1 LVIVALFTA
10 LIGPYLVDWTAYRDT
25 FEREA
30 SAYIGRPVSIGGKAD
45 LRLLPTPLLSFG
57 DVRIGD
63 ADAPEME
70 MERFRAEVELAS
82 LLKGEIRVIR
92 MEIARPHFR
101 IDLAGLAAGNGEP
114 SAKRWRLDPERISLT
129 LLEVEGGTAEIVD
142 SRAERSWRA
151 EDISATIE
159 AGSLRGP
166 GKIDATFELDG
177 KPIVVSVGLGRFTP
191 EDAVPATLI
200 LTSPL
205 TPLTLSAE
213 GVLTVPED
221 GLPLY
226 AGAVTVAGPTETE
239 EEDGEAAAPPSPWT
253 NFRGVGAFEVTPQ
266 AVAVSEAQLSYGALE
281 RPLVLQ
287 GSGRVDLGDVPRFD
301 VSVSARQIDLDRTA
315 GGTANKPLAVDDAMA
330 AIVAW
335 LPDVPAPQLP
345 GSVRLEAQ
353 GLVLGGSV
361 LQAVRAELKTAPEG
375 WRVDNLV
382 RRCPGRRNWR
392 SAVTCASPRR
402 RRFAAMR
409 GRSPIGRPRSAPGGA
424 ERRDPPPSLN
434 ASPSSRMSSSARA
447 SSGSPRLSR
456 PPERAPFPDRWSF
469 AASSNPASFSPPS
482 RSARMRPTWSRRARL
497 PSYSPGKTSR
507 PAGSTR

>member
-177 KPIVVSVGLGRFTP
+177 KPL
-191 EDAVPATLI
+191 
-200 LTSPL
+200 
-205 TPLTLSAE
+205 
-213 GVLTVPED
+213 
-221 GLPLY
+221 
-226 AGAVTVAGPTETE
+226 
-239 EEDGEAAAPPSPWT
+239 W
-253 NFRGVGAFEVTPQ
+253 
-266 AVAVSEAQLSYGALE
+266 
-281 RPLVLQ
+281 
-287 GSGRVDLGDVPRFD
+287 
-301 VSVSARQIDLDRTA
+301 SVS
-315 GGTANKPLAVDDAMA
+315 
-330 AIVAW
+330 
-335 LPDVPAPQLP
+335 
-345 GSVRLEAQ
+345 
-353 GLVLGGSV
+353 
-361 LQAVRAELKTAPEG
+361 G
-375 WRVDNLV
+375 WGVSR
-382 RRCPGRRNWR
+382 
-392 SAVTCASPRR
+392 PRR
-402 RRFAAMR
+402 RSCNALLDLAADSPDPFRR
-409 GRSPIGRPRSAPGGA
+409 GRPDCSRGRPAAICRGCHRGGSNGDGGG
-424 ERRDPPPSLN
+424 RRRGGRAAFSLDE
-434 ASPSSRMSSSARA
+434 
-447 SSGSPRLSR
+447 LSR
-456 PPERAPFPDRWSF
+456 RRRIRGHATGGRRFRGAVVLWGLGT
-469 AASSNPASFSPPS
+469 PACP
-482 RSARMRPTWSRRARL
+482 ARIGAR
-497 PSYSPGKTSR
+497 
-507 PAGSTR
+507 